1 MQHLLIDFETVQP
14 VRLDSYNPA
23 DTCVWLLLGSA
34 QQESLPL
41 DLCES
46 LCRFGNNVHF
56 VRVRGGAGALAVH
69 LAFRLGKILSDNP
82 EATFTVLSANEA
94 YDGLLTNLLPATGQR
109 ITALPD
115 GEVAADDETVSE
127 TETPA
132 AEAVEAVAEV
142 EAVEQ
147 VEQQQQAED
156 AAEAVEEAPAEENAV
171 EEVAPVEEVA
181 EESVTEV
188 AETAEAAEEESEAEH
203 VGNVLEKYYPAVVQ
217 AMSQKDA
224 YHPRHRRNL
233 AANIERYLVQ
243 YEHEIGGLKKEEL
256 AEQVIVHLEHN
267 GLVKDLGDGLL
278 SYHFDSAAE

>member
-14 VRLDSYNPA
+14 VRLDSYSPA

-94 YDGLLTNLLPATGQR
+94 YDGLLTSLPAAGQR
-109 ITALPD
+109 ISALPD
-115 GEVAADDETVSE
+115 AENQLAADTVAE
-127 TETPA
+127 APA
-132 AEAVEAVAEV
+132 AEPVQAVAEV
-142 EAVEQ
+142 VEQ
-147 VEQQQQAED
+147 EQQVVEVAEV
-156 AAEAVEEAPAEENAV
+156 VEEASVAEENAV
-171 EEVAPVEEVA
+171 EEVAPVEAAA
-181 EESVTEV
+181 EESVAEV